1 MSGSSGNTSA
11 GSKGGRTPRAENA
24 DIVERHGH
32 GRDAADRAS
41 DTDASTA
48 ARGTRT
54 GRNDSE
60 PADPDVPPSDDLE

>member
-11 GSKGGRTPRAENA
+11 GTQGGRTPRSDNA

-32 GRDAADRAS
+32 GRDADRAT

-54 GRNDSE
+54 GRNDSV
-60 PADPDVPPSDDLE
+60 PADPDVPSSDDER